1 MNGRQ
6 PRSSGNDVS
15 AKPDVISKRK
25 TCDVNGTGLTHYIF
39 VGRES
44 PSAEASDPTKESRM
58 DTDAGCDAG
67 ASRGHVANNR

>member
-39 VGRES
+39 VGRN
-44 PSAEASDPTKESRM
+44 PRRPRLPTR
-58 DTDAGCDAG
+58 
-67 ASRGHVANNR
+67 

>member
-39 VGRES
+39 VGR
-44 PSAEASDPTKESRM
+44 SAEASDPMRESRM
-58 DTDAGCDAG
+58 DTDAGGDAG
-67 ASRGHVANNR
+67 ASRGHVADNR